1 VLHVIPA
8 VAPRYGGPSRAVFGM
23 CRALSERGIDPV
35 IATTDADGEGCL
47 PVQLGTPVSF
57 NGTSTVFFRRQSSE
71 RFKYSRPMAIWLDQ
85 HVHEF
90 DAVHI
95 HAVFSHVCLAAARA
109 CRRHGVP
116 YIVRPLGSLD
126 PWSLRQRRL
135 GKWLLLRVAAARM
148 LRGAAFVHYTTN
160 EERRLAEAGLRLGR
174 GAVIP
179 LGVDPEL
186 LDESRP
192 ATRMGDDMGI
202 GQAPYVLALGRI
214 HEKKGLELLIDAFL
228 EAVHPQ
234 ELQTWRLVLAGDG
247 EPRYVAALRAL
258 ASRNGGQERVIFSG
272 WLEGQARVA
281 ALRRAALLASPSHQE
296 NFGLSVVEA
305 LACGVP
311 VLVSPQ
317 VNLAAEI
324 EGAGAGWVVPLDRAA
339 LVTSLRDA
347 MRHGDERTRRGRA
360 GRELVCR
367 RFTWSAVGE
376 QLLAVYRTATD
387 HTMMAV

>member
-1 VLHVIPA
+1 VRRVLHVIPA
-8 VAPRYGGPSRAVFGM
+8 VAAHYGGPSRAVLGM
-23 CRALSERGIDPV
+23 CRALNERGLDTV
-35 IATTDADGEGCL
+35 IATTDADGEGYL
-47 PVQLGTPVSF
+47 AVELGTPVSF
-57 NGTSTVFFRRQSSE
+57 NGISTVFFRRQWSE
-71 RFKYSRPMAIWLDQ
+71 RFKYSRPMATWLDR

-95 HAVFSHVCLAAARA
+95 HAVFSHACLAAGRA
-109 CRRHGVP
+109 CRKHGVP

-126 PWSLRQRRL
+126 PWSLRQRRF

-148 LRGAAFVHYTTN
+148 LRGATFVHYTTN

-174 GAVIP
+174 GAVVP

-186 LDESRP
+186 LDETRLESR
-192 ATRMGDDMGI
+192 GE
-202 GQAPYVLALGRI
+202 APYVLALGRV

-228 EAVHPQ
+228 EVAHPR
-234 ELQTWRLVLAGDG
+234 ELRTWRLVIAGDG
-247 EPRYVAALRAL
+247 EPRYVARLRAL
-258 ASRNGGQERVIFSG
+258 ASRNGGGERVVFSG
-272 WLEGQARVA
+272 WLEGQARVT
-281 ALRRAALLASPSHQE
+281 ALRRAALVASPSHQE

-324 EGAGAGWVVPLDRAA
+324 EAAGAGWVAPLDRAA
-339 LVTSLRDA
+339 LVASLRDA
-347 MRHGDERTRRGRA
+347 MRDGDERTRRGRA
-360 GRELVCR
+360 GRDLVCL

-387 HTMMAV
+387 RSMMAV